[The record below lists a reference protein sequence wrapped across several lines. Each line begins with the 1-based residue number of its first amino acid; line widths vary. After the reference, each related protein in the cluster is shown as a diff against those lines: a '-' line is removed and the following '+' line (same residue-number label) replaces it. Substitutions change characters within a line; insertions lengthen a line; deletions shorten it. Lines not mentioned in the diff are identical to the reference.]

1 MSLPALRLDGYFY
14 ERVTLDADPGWP
26 ADKSPVTG
34 VNVKV
39 EVGQH
44 TGQPT
49 RWRVI
54 MDVVAQPDQKGQPIP
69 YKIALRCHGFF
80 TVAPREGLKADA
92 RTLVQITGASML
104 YSAARDMVLTLSSRG
119 RFGPV
124 LLPTVSFLRPE
135 GVVPREPH
143 RKGTRTAAKTGRVQA
158 PKSGKRPKKR

>member
-14 ERVTLDADPGWP
+14 ERVTLEADPGWP

-44 TGQPT
+44 TGKPT

-54 MDVVAQPDQKGQPIP
+54 LDVVAQPDQKGQPIP

-80 TVAPREGLKADA
+80 TVAPLEGLKVDA

-104 YSAARDMVLTLSSRG
+104 YSAARDMLLTLSSRG

-124 LLPTVSFLRPE
+124 LLPTLSFMKPGAAPPE
-135 GVVPREPH
+135 GPQRQEKRTRAKKVRVP
-143 RKGTRTAAKTGRVQA
+143 A
-158 PKSGKRPKKR
+158 PKSRKRPTKG